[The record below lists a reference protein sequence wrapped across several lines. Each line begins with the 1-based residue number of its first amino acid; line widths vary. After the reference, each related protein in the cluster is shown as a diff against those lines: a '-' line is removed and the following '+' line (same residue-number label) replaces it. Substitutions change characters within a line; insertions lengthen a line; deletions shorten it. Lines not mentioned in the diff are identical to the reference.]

1 MAKVNKEFFV
11 EGIPSELSLF
21 ELPPSQTGVE
31 NIKMEN
37 VPSTSTISENSPIFF
52 EISGQNGMEYL
63 DLMNVKMRVK
73 HENGTKLAAGE
84 DVAPVNVFLQ
94 SLFSQIDVSIQGK
107 VLLSTSGYYP
117 YKAYIQTLLKYS
129 QLTTQIWLKDTT
141 NEFDDMDFSNG
152 DNTNGIVR
160 MAYIEES
167 KVLDL
172 QGPILHDLFQV
183 KRYILNQVGISI
195 KFHRSRSDFCLL
207 SNEAKK
213 YKNDVEEIVLRVCKA
228 QVNPAVITAHNAMP
242 SSNNAKYPYTK
253 TEIASMTLAK
263 GMSNFSWNQVFQ
275 DTCPKRIIVTFV
287 CSEATSGSSLTKN
300 PWNFQNHNLSQISVS
315 VDGVPVNGGPMQI
328 SYDATNG
335 YTVTRV
341 LTNLLESTKKW
352 LNDEGMNL
360 SRDDIAGDFA
370 LYAFDTQPDV
380 DGNEYLS
387 FKKQENVRI
396 GDHFNTALPHTVNCI
411 VLVERQ
417 GYFKNSQSRDIVI
430 D

>member
-21 ELPPSQTGVE
+21 ELPPTQTGVE

-37 VPSTSTISENSPIFF
+37 VLPTSTISENSPIFF
-52 EISGQNGMEYL
+52 EISVQNGIEYL
-63 DLMNVKMRVK
+63 DLMRSQMNVKMRVK

-107 VLLSTSGYYP
+107 VLSSTSGYYP

-129 QLTTQIWLKDTT
+129 QLTTQICLKDTT

-160 MAYIEES
+160 MAYIKES

-213 YKNDVEEIVLRVCKA
+213 YKNDIEEMVLRVCKV
-228 QVNPAVITAHNAMP
+228 QVNQAVITAHNAML

-253 TEIASMTLAK
+253 TEIASMTGQRYVELL
-263 GMSNFSWNQVFQ
+263 V
-275 DTCPKRIIVTFV
+275 
-287 CSEATSGSSLTKN
+287 ESSVSRY
-300 PWNFQNHNLSQISVS
+300 LSQQ
-315 VDGVPVNGGPMQI
+315 N
-328 SYDATNG
+328 Y
-335 YTVTRV
+335 
-341 LTNLLESTKKW
+341 
-352 LNDEGMNL
+352 
-360 SRDDIAGDFA
+360 
-370 LYAFDTQPDV
+370 
-380 DGNEYLS
+380 
-387 FKKQENVRI
+387 
-396 GDHFNTALPHTVNCI
+396 
-411 VLVERQ
+411 RQ
-417 GYFKNSQSRDIVI
+417 FHV
-430 D
+430 

>member
-160 MAYIEES
+160 MACIKES
-167 KVLDL
+167 EVLDL

-183 KRYILNQVGISI
+183 KLYILNQVGISI

-213 YKNDVEEIVLRVCKA
+213 YKIDIEEMVLRVQGTSEHSSRHGSQRHA
-228 QVNPAVITAHNAMP
+228 QFDQCEISLYEDGNRIT
-242 SSNNAKYPYTK
+242 
-253 TEIASMTLAK
+253 TLAK

-275 DTCPKRIIVTFV
+275 DTCPNRDIVSFV
-287 CSEATSGSSLTKN
+287 CSVKSNK
-300 PWNFQNHNLSQISVS
+300 F
-315 VDGVPVNGGPMQI
+315 
-328 SYDATNG
+328 
-335 YTVTRV
+335 
-341 LTNLLESTKKW
+341 
-352 LNDEGMNL
+352 
-360 SRDDIAGDFA
+360 
-370 LYAFDTQPDV
+370 
-380 DGNEYLS
+380 YLKS
-387 FKKQENVRI
+387 KY
-396 GDHFNTALPHTVNCI
+396 L
-411 VLVERQ
+411 
-417 GYFKNSQSRDIVI
+417 
-430 D
+430 